1 MSARHSFALVVALG
15 GSLSLSAAEP
25 VVSEVKDFGGAP
37 AIWIN
42 GKPSTGAM
50 HWNRG
55 MTEAD
60 VAAFRDAGV
69 HLYSFMGA
77 PPIPDPSGAPTTY
90 ENNFPQLTE
99 LSEEFLDKTLSMI
112 ERTDPAAKVLLRLR
126 LTTPDWWRKAHEG
139 ECVKAYSIP
148 DAKYVVRP
156 WASPA
161 SELWRAEME
170 KAIRRVI
177 RHVEKKWSHLVFG
190 YHPGLCAC
198 AENAIDWSTAVVDY
212 SEAMKRSFGKPLPDP
227 EIFLSRNHNDTKRM
241 LDPKVKAQAAA
252 IDFERHLSRTMSD
265 AVCFISRI
273 VKDELKV
280 HGRTKVCGAFYGYY
294 CLPANGTS
302 SLNAAHQDFKRV
314 LDCPDVDFIAAPIDY
329 GARQLGGT
337 SIAQTL
343 PGSIAL
349 HGKFYYGEEDTRYHT
364 AQGIW
369 SCVSGSVAESD
380 PILRRNFLTAYSQGG
395 IVWWMDLFAGGWY
408 SKDRDFTVSSVGA
421 CREFADRHL
430 SDRRSVAE
438 IALFVSERSIDY
450 DRVAPLL
457 SYTELVGRELSE
469 VASVGAPYDVFLLE
483 DLPLLA
489 ESGRLKQYRLAML
502 MNASAPENGLREAV
516 RKHLCKDG
524 RTVVYCGV
532 PGFVKDGKCGA
543 QYSSEFTGIK
553 LALSN
558 SRDSG
563 IVEAFPGGRRISYG
577 TVRKSDPSL
586 TLNDSAAEP
595 LGWYVEGS
603 LRNTPGRTLGA
614 AVASKRFE
622 NHRAIVSLINF
633 LPSDLLREFAVEA
646 GVHIYSAHG
655 DQVLAGPGW
664 FAVAAKMPG
673 KHTLVSRDGKRYEAV
688 MKRGEVKIFER

>member
-1 MSARHSFALVVALG
+1 MYGRLFAAAFAAIG
-15 GSLSLSAAEP
+15 GAISLCAATP

-37 AIWIN
+37 AIWID

-77 PPIPDPSGAPTTY
+77 PPMPDPSGAKTTY
-90 ENNFPQLTE
+90 ENDFPQLTE
-99 LSEEFLDKTLSMI
+99 LSDEFLDETLSMI

-148 DAKYVVRP
+148 DGKYEVRP

-161 SELWRAEME
+161 SALWRAEME

-177 RHVEKKWSHLVFG
+177 RHCEKKWSHLVFG
-190 YHPGLCAC
+190 YHPGLCCC
-198 AENAIDWSTAVVDY
+198 AENAIDWSAAVVDY
-212 SEAMKRSFGKPLPDP
+212 SDAMARSYGKPLPDP
-227 EIFLSRNHNDTKRM
+227 ERYISRNHNDTRRL
-241 LDPKVKAQAAA
+241 LDPKKDADAVAFQ
-252 IDFERHLSRTMSD
+252 RHLSRTMAD
-265 AVCFISRI
+265 AACFVSHV
-273 VKDELKV
+273 VKDELKSL
-280 HGRTKVCGAFYGYY
+280 GRTKVCGAFYGYF

-314 LDCPDVDFIAAPIDY
+314 LDSADIDFIAAPIDY
-329 GARQLGGT
+329 GARQSGGAA
-337 SIAQTL
+337 IAQTL
-343 PGSIAL
+343 PASIAL

-364 AQGIW
+364 AKGLW
-369 SCVSGSVAESD
+369 SCISGSAETSE
-380 PILRRNFLTAYSQGG
+380 PILRRNFLAAFSQGG

-408 SKDRDFTVSSVGA
+408 SKDRNFTLSGVGD
-421 CREFADRHL
+421 CRKFADSHL
-430 SDRRSVAE
+430 GNRRSVAE

-457 SYTELVGRELSE
+457 SYTELVGRQLCE

-489 ESGRLKQYRLAML
+489 KSGRLAQYKLAML
-502 MNASAPENGLREAV
+502 MNASAPEPELRAAV
-516 RKHLCKDG
+516 RDNLCRDG
-524 RTVVYCGV
+524 RTVIFAGT
-532 PGFVKDGKCGA
+532 PGFVSGRSSGA
-543 QYSSEFTGIK
+543 KFASEFTGID
-553 LALSN
+553 LALAP

-563 IVEAFPGGRRISYG
+563 IVEAFVDGRRISYG

-586 TLNDSAAEP
+586 AVNDADAEH
-595 LGWYVEGS
+595 LAWYVEGS
-603 LRNTPGRTLGA
+603 LRNTPGKSLGV
-614 AVASKRFE
+614 AVAAKRLAD
-622 NHRAIVSLINF
+622 HRAVVSLVNF
-633 LPSDLLREFAVEA
+633 MPSDLIRRFAEEA
-646 GVHIYSAHG
+646 GVHVYSPHG
-655 DQVLAGPGW
+655 DQVFAGPGW

-673 KHTLVSRDGKRYEAV
+673 RHRLAARNGKRFEV
-688 MKRGEVKIFER
+688 DMKRGEVKVFEF